1 MTMQEPLREPRTSGG
16 QDGFTLIELLVVV
29 VIIGVLVAIA
39 VPVYLSY
46 KRGAADKAA
55 QSDLRGAITA
65 VEQYYGS
72 YHSTYPRSEAI
83 RAATFNLH
91 TPANVQT
98 GLTVVLTGKT
108 LMTIYVASASAGSY
122 KICTANTD
130 GNKQYLYD
138 SAVGGSLKP
147 VVITDGNTC
156 AI

>member
-1 MTMQEPLREPRTSGG
+1 MHESLPDPRRPRG

-65 VEQYYGS
+65 VEQYYGN
-72 YHSTYPRSEAI
+72 YNNTYPRSEAI
-83 RAATFNLH
+83 RAATFNLY
-91 TPANVQT
+91 TPADVQT
-98 GLTVVLTGKT
+98 ELTVVLTGKT

-138 SAVGGSLKP
+138 SAAGGSTRA
-147 VVITDGNTC
+147 VVITNGNTC
-156 AI
+156 AT